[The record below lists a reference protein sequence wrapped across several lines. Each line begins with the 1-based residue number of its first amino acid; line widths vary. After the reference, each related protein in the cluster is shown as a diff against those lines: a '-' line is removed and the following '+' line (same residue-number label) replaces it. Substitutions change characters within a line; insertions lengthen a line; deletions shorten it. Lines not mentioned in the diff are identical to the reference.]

1 MSREMHREILGESNA
16 VKELLHMISRVS
28 GNKANIL
35 VIGESGTGKELI
47 ARMIHSSG
55 PLKDKPFVPIN
66 CGAIPENL
74 IESELFGHKKGSF
87 TGAIAEKAG
96 LFETANGGTLF
107 LDEIGE
113 LPLAMQVKL
122 LRALQEKTI
131 RKVGGT
137 DDQKVD
143 ARIIA
148 ATNRNLETGV
158 ANGTFREDLYY
169 RLNVITI
176 KSPPLRD
183 RAGDIPLLA
192 NTFLERVSK
201 KYNKSLEGIEDLTLT
216 LLCNY
221 AWPGNIR
228 ELENVIERAATLETG
243 TKLSIHSLPP
253 HLIPEVLPQASAVAA
268 PSGHALAP
276 ALAQSTPTQ
285 AEIRIPAPN
294 FTSGPIKLDEIL
306 GKVEREYL
314 QSALLH
320 AKGVKKKAAQIL
332 GITFRSIRYRLQKQ
346 GLDAPEVSDKAKP
359 RPKKRP

>member
-1 MSREMHREILGESNA
+1 MSSMHREILGESAA

-47 ARMIHSSG
+47 ARMIHDSG

-148 ATNRNLETGV
+148 ATNRNLESGV
-158 ANGTFREDLYY
+158 AKGTFREDLYY

-176 KSPPLRD
+176 KSPPLRE

-192 NTFLERVSK
+192 RTFLQRVAQ
-201 KYNKSLEGIEDLTLT
+201 KYNKTIEGIDDLTLT

-228 ELENVIERAATLETG
+228 ELQNIIERAATLETG
-243 TKLSIHSLPP
+243 SKLSINSLPA
-253 HLIPEVLPQASAVAA
+253 HLIPAVMPPVLPPTSSQPASVS
-268 PSGHALAP
+268 PDTTLA
-276 ALAQSTPTQ
+276 TD
-285 AEIRIPAPN
+285 IRIPAPN
-294 FTSGPIKLDEIL
+294 FSAGPVKLDEIL
-306 GKVEREYL
+306 GKIEKQYL
-314 QSALLH
+314 HNALLH
-320 AKGVKKKAAQIL
+320 THGVKKKAAQIL
-332 GITFRSIRYRLQKQ
+332 GITFRSIRYRLQKL
-346 GLDAPEVSDKAKP
+346 GLDVPEVSDK
-359 RPKKRP
+359 PKKKKKQN